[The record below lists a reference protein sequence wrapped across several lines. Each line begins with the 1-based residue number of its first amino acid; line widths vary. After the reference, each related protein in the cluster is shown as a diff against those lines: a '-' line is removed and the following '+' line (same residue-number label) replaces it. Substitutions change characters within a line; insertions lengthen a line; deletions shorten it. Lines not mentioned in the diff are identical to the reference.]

1 MRDKWNSFQV
11 DGWGGFV
18 LREKLKMTKLALK
31 DWHEYHTENMPSRIN
46 TLKVQLSTFDS
57 NGETE
62 MLSDDEIWEL
72 NGII

>member
-18 LREKLKMTKLALK
+18 LREKLKMIKLALK
-31 DWHEYHTENMPSRIN
+31 DWHESHTENMPSRIN